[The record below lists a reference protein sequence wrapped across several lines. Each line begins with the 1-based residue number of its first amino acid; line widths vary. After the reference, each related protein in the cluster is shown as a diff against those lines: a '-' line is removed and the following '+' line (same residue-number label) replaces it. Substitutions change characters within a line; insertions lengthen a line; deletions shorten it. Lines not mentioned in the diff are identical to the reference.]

1 MTSETEWKDSTN
13 VESATDEWQEV
24 DAEFQIILE
33 MEGEGFI
40 GRYLGMDPPNA
51 NGIVQS
57 HWTTVLDLAGESIAD
72 DAFYNTPTD
81 LRNKLKKVPTKAIV
95 RVQWES
101 SMDTGHES
109 GNKMRVFK
117 VQWKR

>member
-1 MTSETEWKDSTN
+1 MTETGEWKD
-13 VESATDEWQEV
+13 ATTAGANDEWQDV